1 MTTIDEVH
9 RLRDA
14 ALARLAGAD
23 DQGSLEA
30 WRVAEL
36 GKSSPVMTLM
46 GRIKDVAPDDRPAF
60 GAAVNAVRQAIE
72 AAFEARR
79 AEVGARA
86 LAAELAG
93 DRIDVTLPGTHPPR
107 GGLHPVSRAMRR
119 ICEIF
124 RDMGFQIYQSRE
136 VETDAFNFTLLNT
149 PPYHP
154 ARDMQDTFYVGDDVV
169 LRTHTSPG
177 QIHAMR
183 QYAPE
188 PLRII
193 LPGTVYRNEQ
203 ITARSEI
210 QFTQVEGLA
219 VGRGIT
225 MADLKGT
232 VAHFARR
239 LYGADRAVRFR
250 ASYFPFTEPSAE
262 VDVSCMLCD
271 GLGCPVCKHAGWLE
285 IMGCGMVHP
294 LVLANGGYDPAEFT
308 GFAFGGGVERVA
320 MLRYGIHDVR
330 YFWGNDLRFLEQLR

>member
-1 MTTIDEVH
+1 MTIDEVH
-9 RLRDA
+9 RITGA
-14 ALARLAGAD
+14 ALASLAGAGD
-23 DQGSLEA
+23 PAALEA

-36 GKSSPVMTLM
+36 GKHSPVMTLL
-46 GRIKDVAPDDRPAF
+46 GGIKDVAPEDRPAF
-60 GAAVNAVRQAIE
+60 GAAVNTARRGIE
-72 AAFEARR
+72 AAFEAAR
-79 AEVGARA
+79 AAVEARA
-86 LAAELAG
+86 LADELAG
-93 DRIDVTLPGTHPPR
+93 DRIDVTLPGTHPPQ
-107 GGLHPVSRAMRR
+107 GGLHPVTRAMRR
-119 ICEIF
+119 MCQIMT
-124 RDMGFQIYQSRE
+124 DMGFQIYQSRE

-149 PPYHP
+149 PPHHP
-154 ARDMQDTFYVGDDVV
+154 SRDLQDTFYISEEIL

-183 QYAPE
+183 ELAPE

-193 LPGTVYRNEQ
+193 VPGTTYRNEQ
-203 ITARSEI
+203 VTARSEI

-232 VAHFARR
+232 CENLVRR
-239 LYGADRAVRFR
+239 LYGPDRAVRFR
-250 ASYFPFTEPSAE
+250 AHYFPFTEPSAE

-271 GLGCPVCKHAGWLE
+271 GRGCPVCKYSGWLE
-285 IMGCGMVHP
+285 MMGCGMVHP
-294 LVLANGGYDPAEFT
+294 VVLANGGYDPDEFS